1 MNRKTIIAAVVGLMM
16 IGCGGNHTG
25 KMQRLLNT
33 LPDVLEV
40 GHNLLERDSI
50 EQDTFPYLGHEQCVA
65 LAGQIVLDVPDS
77 TQLIGARPV
86 GEGIFLE
93 AYKVPVGEGPN
104 LFKVYLV
111 TRTRDNKGVHVDALD
126 LREFHTCEYQ
136 GRPRFGGNRY
146 YTLDTRI
153 SFDGKTGF
161 TVHRLMTLTSL
172 FLKDHRLTEMWRVE
186 WDNNYTIGDDGR
198 IRFEEQCENYRTA
211 GVEDPMIEEYQTR
224 DLPNK
229 D

>member
-1 MNRKTIIAAVVGLMM
+1 MNRKTIIAAVVGLLM
-16 IGCGGNHTG
+16 IGCGGSHTG
-25 KMQRLLNT
+25 KMQKLLNT

-40 GHNLLERDSI
+40 GHNLLERDSF

-65 LAGQIVLDVPDS
+65 LAGQIALDVPDS
-77 TQLIGARPV
+77 TQLIGARPA

-93 AYKVPVGEGPN
+93 AYKVPVGKGPN

-136 GRPRFGGNRY
+136 GQPRFGGNRY

-186 WDNNYTIGDDGR
+186 WDNNYTIGDDGS

-211 GVEDPMIEEYQTR
+211 GVDDPMIEEYQTR
-224 DLPNK
+224 DLPK
-229 D
+229 

>member
-1 MNRKTIIAAVVGLMM
+1 MNRKTIIAAVVGLLM

-25 KMQRLLNT
+25 KMQKLLNT

-65 LAGQIVLDVPDS
+65 LAGQIALDVPDS
-77 TQLIGARPV
+77 TQLIGARPA

-136 GRPRFGGNRY
+136 GQPRFGGNRY

-211 GVEDPMIEEYQTR
+211 GVDDPMIEEYQTR
-224 DLPNK
+224 DLPK
-229 D
+229 

>member
-1 MNRKTIIAAVVGLMM
+1 MNRKTIIAAVVGLLM

-25 KMQRLLNT
+25 KMQKLLNT

-65 LAGQIVLDVPDS
+65 LAGQIALDVPDS
-77 TQLIGARPV
+77 TQLIGARPA

-136 GRPRFGGNRY
+136 GQPRFGGNRY

-172 FLKDHRLTEMWRVE
+172 LLKDHRLTEMWRVE

-211 GVEDPMIEEYQTR
+211 GVDDPMIEEYQTR
-224 DLPNK
+224 DLPK
-229 D
+229 

>member
-1 MNRKTIIAAVVGLMM
+1 MNRKTIIAAVVGLLM

-25 KMQRLLNT
+25 KMQKLLNT

-50 EQDTFPYLGHEQCVA
+50 EQDTFPYLGHEQCVT
-65 LAGQIVLDVPDS
+65 LAGQIALDVPDS
-77 TQLIGARPV
+77 TQLIGARPA

-136 GRPRFGGNRY
+136 GQPRFGGNRY

-211 GVEDPMIEEYQTR
+211 GVDDPMIEEYQTR
-224 DLPNK
+224 DLPK
-229 D
+229 

>member
-1 MNRKTIIAAVVGLMM
+1 MNRKTIIAAVVGLLM

-25 KMQRLLNT
+25 KMQKLLNT

-50 EQDTFPYLGHEQCVA
+50 EQDTFPYLGHEQCVT
-65 LAGQIVLDVPDS
+65 LAGQIALDVPDS
-77 TQLIGARPV
+77 TQLIGARPA

-93 AYKVPVGEGPN
+93 AYKVPVGKGPN

-136 GRPRFGGNRY
+136 GQPRFGGNRY

-211 GVEDPMIEEYQTR
+211 GVDDPMIEEYQTR
-224 DLPNK
+224 DLPK
-229 D
+229 

>member
-1 MNRKTIIAAVVGLMM
+1 MNRKTIIAAVVGLLM
-16 IGCGGNHTG
+16 IGCVGNHTG
-25 KMQRLLNT
+25 KKQTSLKS

-50 EQDTFPYLGHEQCVA
+50 EQDTFPYLGHEQCVT
-65 LAGQIVLDVPDS
+65 LAGQIALDVPDS
-77 TQLIGARPV
+77 TQLISTRPA
-86 GEGIFLE
+86 GKGIFIE
-93 AYKVPVGEGPN
+93 AYKVPVGEDPN

-111 TRTRDNKGVHVDALD
+111 TRTRDNKGLHVDALD

-136 GRPRFGGNRY
+136 GQPRFGGNRY

-186 WDNNYTIGDDGR
+186 WDNNYTIGDDAR

-211 GVEDPMIEEYQTR
+211 GVDDPMIEEYQTR
-224 DLPNK
+224 DLPK
-229 D
+229 

>member
-25 KMQRLLNT
+25 KMQKLLNT

-65 LAGQIVLDVPDS
+65 LAGQIALDVPDS
-77 TQLIGARPV
+77 TQLIGARPA

-93 AYKVPVGEGPN
+93 AYKVPVGKGPN

-136 GRPRFGGNRY
+136 GQPRFGGNRY

-172 FLKDHRLTEMWRVE
+172 FLKNHRLTEMWRVE

-211 GVEDPMIEEYQTR
+211 GVDDPMIEEYQTR
-224 DLPNK
+224 DLPK
-229 D
+229 

>member
-1 MNRKTIIAAVVGLMM
+1 MNRKTIIAAVMGLLM

-25 KMQRLLNT
+25 KMQKLLNT

-50 EQDTFPYLGHEQCVA
+50 EQDTFPYLGHEQCVT
-65 LAGQIVLDVPDS
+65 LAGQIALDVPDS
-77 TQLIGARPV
+77 TQLIGARPA

-136 GRPRFGGNRY
+136 GQPRFGGNRY

-153 SFDGKTGF
+153 SFEGKTGF

-172 FLKDHRLTEMWRVE
+172 FLKDHRLTEMWRAE

-211 GVEDPMIEEYQTR
+211 GVDDPMIEEYQTR
-224 DLPNK
+224 DLPK
-229 D
+229 

>member
-1 MNRKTIIAAVVGLMM
+1 MNRKTIIAAVVGLLM

-25 KMQRLLNT
+25 KMQKLLNT

-65 LAGQIVLDVPDS
+65 LAGQIALDVPDS
-77 TQLIGARPV
+77 TQLIGARPA

-111 TRTRDNKGVHVDALD
+111 TRTRDNEGVHVDALD

-136 GRPRFGGNRY
+136 GQPRFGGNRY

-211 GVEDPMIEEYQTR
+211 GVDDPMIEEYQTR
-224 DLPNK
+224 DLPK
-229 D
+229 

>member
-1 MNRKTIIAAVVGLMM
+1 MNRKTIIAAVVGLLM

-25 KMQRLLNT
+25 KMQKLLNT

-65 LAGQIVLDVPDS
+65 LAGQIALDVPDS
-77 TQLIGARPV
+77 TQLIGARPA
-86 GEGIFLE
+86 GESIFLE
-93 AYKVPVGEGPN
+93 AYKVPVGKGPN

-136 GRPRFGGNRY
+136 GQPRFGGNRY

-211 GVEDPMIEEYQTR
+211 GVDDPMIEEYQTR
-224 DLPNK
+224 DLPK
-229 D
+229 